1 MIQKRLP
8 KDAFWLPFGRFLVV
22 FFDMFFDV
30 FFGIAFFHV
39 FLLLLGAIWE
49 PLGDPWGPKWG
60 ELATEN
66 SILSRTPSG
75 GAFWEALGSILGVFL
90 EDFDDIWGWILACGL
105 LAVCLLL
112 AMVCFWF
119 ACVLRLAVRFFV
131 AFLVFLGVPLCSL
144 VFPAFLFLR
153 ASRSHAKT
161 GRKMSE

>member
-1 MIQKRLP
+1 MLSFSVSR
-8 KDAFWLPFGRFLVV
+8 FSFSRFLR
-22 FFDMFFDV
+22 
-30 FFGIAFFHV
+30 
-39 FLLLLGAIWE
+39 LWGAIWE

-60 ELATEN
+60 ELAAEN

-75 GAFWEALGSILGVFL
+75 RAFWEALGSILGGFL
-90 EDFDDIWGWILACGL
+90 EDFDDIWGWSLACGL

-144 VFPAFLFLR
+144 VFPAFPFFAR
-153 ASRSHAKT
+153 FPFPCQDR
-161 GRKMSE
+161 GNNVRKFRNGVGGTTLADL